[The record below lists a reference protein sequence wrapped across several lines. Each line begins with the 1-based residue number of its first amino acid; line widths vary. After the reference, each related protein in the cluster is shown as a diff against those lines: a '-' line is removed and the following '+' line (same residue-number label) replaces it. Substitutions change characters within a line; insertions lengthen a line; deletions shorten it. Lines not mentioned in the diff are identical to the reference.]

1 MKKEQFIEF
10 FEELQERD
18 GVKLQLKINDNRQTM
33 VSVRWDPDQTK
44 VSIHQ
49 MFLKAP
55 ENVMEALACYIKR
68 EHKVIAPEV
77 KAFIETNRTKF
88 NYAHLVDTARLSTAG
103 KIYDLKYI
111 YAKMNRNYFKNS
123 LDLSIT
129 WFGDPLTK
137 SRSRLS
143 LGLYYDSL
151 KLVKIHRL
159 LDNRHVPRHVVEF
172 VVFHEMLHAVCPAY
186 IDEKGCHRVH
196 GKEFKRQEESFPYYN
211 EAQEW
216 IRKHQADF
224 FLTQGGHGRSQQ
236 MGKY

>member
-10 FEELQERD
+10 FEELQERE
-18 GVKLQLKINDNRQTM
+18 GMKLQLKINDNRQTM
-33 VSVRWDPDQTK
+33 VSVRWEPDQTK
-44 VSIHQ
+44 VSIHR

-55 ENVMEALACYIKR
+55 QNVMEALACYIKR

-77 KAFIETNRTKF
+77 KAFIETNRTQF
-88 NYAHLVDTARLSTAG
+88 NYAYLIDSVELDTAG
-103 KIYDLKYI
+103 KIYNLKQI
-111 YAKMNRNYFKNS
+111 YEKINRNYFKSS
-123 LDLSIT
+123 LQLHIT

-159 LDNRHVPRHVVEF
+159 LDNRRVPRYVIEF

-186 IDEKGCHRVH
+186 IDDKGCHRVH
-196 GKEFKRQEESFPYYN
+196 GKEFKRKEESFPYYH
-211 EAQEW
+211 EAIEW
-216 IRKHQADF
+216 IREHQTNF
-224 FLTQGGHGRSQQ
+224 FLGTVR
-236 MGKY
+236 K